1 MSAWLSDGTGGF
13 RAESGLGAFGM
24 AALLGVAQGETY
36 HASTA
41 VMTRRRGRRSGQPPQ
56 VAGGPPHFTASAE
69 VGLWVGAS
77 RDDALRAMADSSRQG
92 SLRGPV

>member
-41 VMTRRRGRRSGQPPQ
+41 VTTPAAGATERPTAAGRSPAVHHTSRRAPR
-56 VAGGPPHFTASAE
+56 
-69 VGLWVGAS
+69 
-77 RDDALRAMADSSRQG
+77 
-92 SLRGPV
+92 

>member
-41 VMTRRRGRRSGQPPQ
+41 VVTPAAATERPTAAGRRRPTTLHGER
-56 VAGGPPHFTASAE
+56 
-69 VGLWVGAS
+69 
-77 RDDALRAMADSSRQG
+77 
-92 SLRGPV
+92 